1 MRRVARLVLLV
12 AGAGFI
18 QAGTVWAAEGDP
30 AQPAAPAAPSP
41 ALATQGK
48 ALYTQLCSHCHG
60 VNMVNTGT
68 SSFDL
73 RKFPHDDK
81 ARFVNS
87 VTHGKNTMPAW
98 GDMLQADEIEILWA
112 YILTGGKP

>member
-1 MRRVARLVLLV
+1 MRAFAWLTVCVLGCCLSGLQIAR
-12 AGAGFI
+12 
-18 QAGTVWAAEGDP
+18 AED
-30 AQPAAPAAPSP
+30 QPTAAPS
-41 ALATQGK
+41 AKLASQGK
-48 ALYTQLCSHCHG
+48 SLYKQFCQNCHG
-60 VNMVNTGT
+60 VNMVNPGT

-98 GDMLQADEIEILWA
+98 GDILHPEEIDEIWA
-112 YILTGGKP
+112 YILTGGQT